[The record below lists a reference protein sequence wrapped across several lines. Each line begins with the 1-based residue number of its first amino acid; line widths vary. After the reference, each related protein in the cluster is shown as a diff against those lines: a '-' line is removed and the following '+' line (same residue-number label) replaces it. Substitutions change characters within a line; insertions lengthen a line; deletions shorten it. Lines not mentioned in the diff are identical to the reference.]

1 LKVLLTS
8 GGQVKVFNFLREVKV
23 EANKVVW
30 PDRKEVMQTWMFV
43 VVAAVVAAVFF
54 LLVDSLVYKLIKFL
68 LDI

>member
-1 LKVLLTS
+1 VLLTS

-43 VVAAVVAAVFF
+43 IVAAVVAAVFF

>member
-1 LKVLLTS
+1 
-8 GGQVKVFNFLREVKV
+8 VKIFSFLREVRV

-43 VVAAVVAAVFF
+43 VFAAVVAAVFF
-54 LLVDSLVYKLIKFL
+54 LLVDSLVYKFIKLL